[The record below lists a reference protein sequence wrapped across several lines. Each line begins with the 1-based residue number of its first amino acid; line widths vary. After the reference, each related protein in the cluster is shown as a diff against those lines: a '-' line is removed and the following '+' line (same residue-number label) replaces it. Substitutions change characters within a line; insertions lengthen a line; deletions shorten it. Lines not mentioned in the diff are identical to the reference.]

1 MSNFAYAVVVSYQ
14 TPSLLSWMIDRPWR
28 VRLVNKRICWNE
40 REKKGEAYVLGV
52 LGSVFD
58 GEYVMGGRATVGG
71 LRCGERC
78 V

>member
-1 MSNFAYAVVVSYQ
+1 
-14 TPSLLSWMIDRPWR
+14 MIDRPWG
-28 VRLVNKRICWNE
+28 VRLVNKRIRGNGG
-40 REKKGEAYVLGV
+40 EKNGEAYVLGV

-58 GEYVMGGRATVGG
+58 GEYVMGGRAIVGG